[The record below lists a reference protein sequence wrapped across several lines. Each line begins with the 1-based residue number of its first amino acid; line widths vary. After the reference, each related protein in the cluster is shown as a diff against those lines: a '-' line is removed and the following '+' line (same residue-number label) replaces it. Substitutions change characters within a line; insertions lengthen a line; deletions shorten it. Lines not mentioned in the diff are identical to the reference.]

1 MVDVK
6 DTVDVIHVVV
16 VVVEVGTVAM
26 VGRMGSYEKE
36 REGKVDIDE
45 VDLAEL
51 QVYVTVV
58 SNED

>member
-16 VVVEVGTVAM
+16 VVVDVDSDAM
-26 VGRMGSYEKE
+26 VGKMGSYENE

-45 VDLAEL
+45 VDLAVL
-51 QVYVTVV
+51 
-58 SNED
+58 